1 MKGIGTMDLRREK
14 PSYPEAGFLGAL
26 GFLVILGYIG
36 MWSASTGYA
45 LKLGLSA
52 SHFARRQALFLIP
65 AAAVFLI
72 CYRIPL
78 EAFRKRIPLLTLL
91 SLVSLLTPFIPGLG
105 VEINGG
111 RRWISLGITNF
122 QPSELWK
129 VMAVLYSAH
138 ILDKRRDS
146 ILASPGEAVFP
157 FLLVAAGMG
166 LIFLQSD
173 FSTAALSLAVPL
185 LVFWLAG
192 VSLVF
197 FFGITIPSILA
208 LFMMVASSEYRL
220 ARVIGF
226 IIPEF
231 DPHGMNYQVQ
241 NSLRAIMSGGLF
253 GKGLGLG
260 TRKLSSIPEIQSDFV
275 FAAFAEELGF
285 LGVAAVLL
293 VWVYIVIAVLRR
305 LKGRTGFSYLM
316 PLGLLSL
323 LFIQFFVNL
332 GVVSG
337 FLPATGIAL
346 PFFSAGGSSLVTAAI
361 AGGLIANALRDQ
373 GFQPLEPGAE
383 ALDGGSHG

>member
-1 MKGIGTMDLRREK
+1 VNDIETMSLKRSP
-14 PSYPEAGFLGAL
+14 PSHPEYGFLGAL
-26 GFLVILGYIG
+26 GFLAILGFIA

-52 SHFARRQALFLIP
+52 SHFARRQALFLLP
-65 AAAVFLI
+65 AALI
-72 CYRIPL
+72 FFAAYRIPL
-78 EAFRKRIPLLTLL
+78 QALRGKIPLLTAL
-91 SLVSLLTPFIPGLG
+91 SLVSLATPFIPGLG

-111 RRWISLGITNF
+111 RRWINIGIMNF

-129 VMAVLYSAH
+129 VVAVLYSAH
-138 ILDKRRDS
+138 ILDKRKET

-157 FLLVAAGMG
+157 FLLIAAGIG
-166 LIFLQSD
+166 LIYLQSD
-173 FSTAALSLAVPL
+173 FSTAALALVAPLA
-185 LVFWLAG
+185 VFWLAG
-192 VSLVF
+192 VSMVF
-197 FFGITIPSILA
+197 FIGVLIPSLLA
-208 LFMMVASSEYRL
+208 FFLMVASSEYRL

-260 TRKLSSIPEIQSDFV
+260 TRKLSTIPEIQSDFV
-275 FAAFAEELGF
+275 FAAYAEELGF
-285 LGVAAVLL
+285 LGVAAVAL
-293 VWVYIVIAVLRR
+293 VWAYILFTVVRR
-305 LKGRTGFSYLM
+305 LKGKSGFGALM
-316 PLGLLSL
+316 PLGLVFL

-361 AGGLIANALRDQ
+361 ASGLIANALRDE
-373 GFQPLEPGAE
+373 GFQAVDERRGNLE
-383 ALDGGSHG
+383 GGIHG

>member
-1 MKGIGTMDLRREK
+1 MNDIQAMSLKRSSSSHSE
-14 PSYPEAGFLGAL
+14 YGFLGAL
-26 GFLVILGYIG
+26 AFLSILGFVA

-52 SHFARRQALFLIP
+52 SHFARRQVLFLIP
-65 AAAVFLI
+65 TAVSFFVA
-72 CYRIPL
+72 YKIPL
-78 EAFRKRIPLLTLL
+78 QALRGKIPLLAVL
-91 SLVSLLTPFIPGLG
+91 SLISLAAPFIPGLG

-111 RRWISLGITNF
+111 RRWINLGIMNF

-138 ILDKRRDS
+138 ILDKRKQT

-157 FLLVAAGMG
+157 FLLIAAGVG
-166 LIFLQSD
+166 LIYLQSD
-173 FSTAALSLAVPL
+173 FSTSVLALVAPLA
-185 LVFWLAG
+185 VFWLAG
-192 VSLVF
+192 VSMVF
-197 FFGITIPSILA
+197 FIGVLIPSLLA
-208 LFMMVASSEYRL
+208 FFLMVASSEYRL
-220 ARVIGF
+220 TRVIGF

-260 TRKLSSIPEIQSDFV
+260 TRKLSTIPEIQSDFV
-275 FAAFAEELGF
+275 FAAFTEELGL
-285 LGVAAVLL
+285 LGVAAVAL
-293 VWVYIVIAVLRR
+293 VWAYILFTVVRR
-305 LKGRTGFSYLM
+305 LKGKSGFGSLL
-316 PLGLLSL
+316 PLGLVFL

-361 AGGLIANALRDQ
+361 ASGLIANALRDE
-373 GFQPLEPGAE
+373 GFQAVDDKTETLEGVN
-383 ALDGGSHG
+383 HG

>member
-1 MKGIGTMDLRREK
+1 MNDIQAMSLKRSSSSHSE
-14 PSYPEAGFLGAL
+14 YGFLGAL
-26 GFLVILGYIG
+26 AFLSILGFVA

-52 SHFARRQALFLIP
+52 SHFARRQVLFLIP
-65 AAAVFLI
+65 TAVSFFVA
-72 CYRIPL
+72 YKIPL
-78 EAFRKRIPLLTLL
+78 QALRGKIPLLAVL
-91 SLVSLLTPFIPGLG
+91 SLISLAAPFIPGLG

-111 RRWISLGITNF
+111 RRWINLGIMNF

-138 ILDKRRDS
+138 ILDKRKQT
-146 ILASPGEAVFP
+146 ILASPV
-157 FLLVAAGMG
+157 
-166 LIFLQSD
+166 IYLQSD
-173 FSTAALSLAVPL
+173 FSTSVLALVAPLA
-185 LVFWLAG
+185 VFWLAG
-192 VSLVF
+192 VSMVF
-197 FFGITIPSILA
+197 FIGVLIPSLLA
-208 LFMMVASSEYRL
+208 FFLMVASSEYRL
-220 ARVIGF
+220 TRVIGF

-260 TRKLSSIPEIQSDFV
+260 TRKLSTIPEIQSDFV
-275 FAAFAEELGF
+275 FAAFTEELGL
-285 LGVAAVLL
+285 LGVAAVAL
-293 VWVYIVIAVLRR
+293 VWAYILFTVVRR
-305 LKGRTGFSYLM
+305 LKGKSGFGSLL
-316 PLGLLSL
+316 PLGLVFL

-361 AGGLIANALRDQ
+361 ASGLIANALRDE
-373 GFQPLEPGAE
+373 GFQAVDDKTETLEGVN
-383 ALDGGSHG
+383 HG